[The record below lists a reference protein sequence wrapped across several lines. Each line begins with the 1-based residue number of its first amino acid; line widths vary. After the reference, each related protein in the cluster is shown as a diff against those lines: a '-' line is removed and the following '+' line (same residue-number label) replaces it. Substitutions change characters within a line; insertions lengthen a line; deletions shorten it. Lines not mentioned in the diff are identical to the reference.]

1 MKLLEMSKHLP
12 AVILHAWIAS
22 HLEGSKCERIKDIL
36 CCLDVVHRVVQAYQ
50 KLIDLS
56 DGSNRIQSIH
66 LTPAFRSKLLSG

>member
-12 AVILHAWIAS
+12 TVILHAS

-56 DGSNRIQSIH
+56 DGSNPSI
-66 LTPAFRSKLLSG
+66 